1 MSSKIFHKINVH
13 KHAAATSK
21 LKMCSVTEGYVV
33 LCVAYIPH
41 TNGHNLDCSHVVT
54 FIRSFTVEYICPAG
68 ATHPRSKLN
77 ALLPL
82 AS

>member
-1 MSSKIFHKINVH
+1 MNAH
-13 KHAAATSK
+13 KHVHSCALSS
-21 LKMCSVTEGYVV
+21 LKRAVFPPYKQ
-33 LCVAYIPH
+33 LY
-41 TNGHNLDCSHVVT
+41 HNLDCLRIVT

>member
-1 MSSKIFHKINVH
+1 MNAH
-13 KHAAATSK
+13 KHIRSCHK
-21 LKMCSVTEGYVV
+21 CVLSSLKCAVLYIEGYEVV
-33 LCVAYIPH
+33 CIAHIPPYKQLYL
-41 TNGHNLDCSHVVT
+41 NLDCLHVVT
-54 FIRSFTVEYICPAG
+54 FIRSLTVEYICPAG